1 MIKLLYIFLFFFIS
15 TNISASTLDYKDLDK
30 ILKKSTF
37 VDNQGKTYSIDKIN
51 DKRNTLLIIDN
62 HGSDYDIVKDKCQK
76 KPALGYTW
84 NGATV
89 PAILKLHNKQIK
101 GLTIKIYRLCSG
113 VKGMTLKAM
122 KKYRNQ
128 LKNNGTISNIED
140 ETKNIKRQKIL
151 LNELNKFNE
160 MGFENIVLSGF
171 SAGAWASL
179 NLQSKYPD
187 KIKGTIAINPA
198 AFGKKTIWNKRYP
211 EWGFFRKSNFDELK
225 KSQSINSIIFVHNK
239 DKFETPET
247 LSFFEDIKGVNFI
260 DYSELKPTNCKW
272 ADADHN
278 MGPADGHAIP
288 QSICF
293 TKFINKKDYL
303 IKFLERIIQ

>member
-30 ILKKSTF
+30 IIKKSTF
-37 VDNQGKTYSIDKIN
+37 FDNQGKTYSIDKIN

-198 AFGKKTIWNKRYP
+198 AFGKKTIWNKKYP
-211 EWGFFRKSNFDELK
+211 EWGFFRKTNFDDLK
-225 KSQSINSIIFVHNK
+225 KSNSINSIIFTHNK
-239 DKFETPET
+239 DKYETPET
-247 LSFFEDIKGVNFI
+247 LSFFRDIKGVKFI

-272 ADADHN
+272 ADANHN
-278 MGPADGHAIP
+278 MGPSDGHDVP

-293 TKFINKKDYL
+293 TNFIEKNNHL
-303 IKFLERIIQ
+303 IKFLEQIL